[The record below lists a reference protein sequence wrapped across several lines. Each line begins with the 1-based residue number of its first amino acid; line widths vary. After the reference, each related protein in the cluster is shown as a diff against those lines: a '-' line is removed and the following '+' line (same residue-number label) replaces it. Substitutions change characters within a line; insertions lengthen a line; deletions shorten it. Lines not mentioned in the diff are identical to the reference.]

1 MVELL
6 CSLAAQRAN
15 GRLELRQGKKRR
27 GFYFEGGKVS
37 LTKSNLKSESTARLQ
52 ELHPTEGETTLHTRQ
67 ARLRLMNAMSAS
79 EGEFEFRPNV
89 PPKERRPVDLMPV
102 VWKAIER
109 TMQPDA
115 IDQRLAG
122 LGSRFPMC
130 SPQGVALEDLPLGE
144 ILRDFIYTLDGS
156 RSLDEVLEFLPT
168 EPELAKRALYL
179 ALITGVVSFP
189 AEESGISTSVSGQPA
204 QDLDT
209 PPNADQGLDLSA
221 LIAAEVGENH
231 DPFAEDDDADPFG
244 DAADDPFGDEDS
256 EGGQDSDEAQAQALR
271 VRLETLEAAEN
282 YFEVLGIHWDA
293 DHGDYRKAY
302 LALANELH
310 PDRWQGRSP
319 EVQDL
324 VDALFAKI
332 GEAWETLGDE
342 DRRTA
347 YIQKEIHGIK
357 SEDELAMEKVQAIL
371 AAEDVFKAGL
381 ALFRRGKIS
390 AAHERFKEAHDMVP
404 EEAEFQA
411 FFGYTTWKQT
421 FGKDDMAAN
430 DAHMMVERAV
440 ESHVKLDSGLVLL
453 GLIYKGK
460 GQPKRALASLKAA
473 LEMNP
478 NNPDAELQ
486 IRRLVA
492 DTQRKQKKKAEA
504 EKKSKGLFG
513 RFFGGKK

>member
-1 MVELL
+1 MVELF

-37 LTKSNLKSESTARLQ
+37 LTKSNLKSESMARLQ

-67 ARLRLMNAMSAS
+67 ARLRLMNAMSAA

-89 PPKERRPVDLMPV
+89 PPKERRPVELMPV
-102 VWKAIER
+102 VWQAIDR
-109 TMQPDA
+109 TMEPEA
-115 IDQRLAG
+115 INQRLAG
-122 LGSRFPMC
+122 LGNRFPMC
-130 SPQGVALEDLPLGE
+130 SPQGVALEDLPLDNV
-144 ILRDFIYTLDGS
+144 LRDFIYTLDAS

-179 ALITGVVSFP
+179 ALIAGVVSFQ
-189 AEESGISTSVSGQPA
+189 AEESDVFTSVKGQGSE
-204 QDLDT
+204 DLE
-209 PPNADQGLDLSA
+209 PPSVDDEGLDLSA
-221 LIAAEVGENH
+221 LIAAEVGDTH
-231 DPFAEDDDADPFG
+231 DPFG
-244 DAADDPFGDEDS
+244 DEDDEDPFGDDADDPFGDDDS
-256 EGGQDSDEAQAQALR
+256 APQQESEESQAQALR

-302 LALANELH
+302 FALANELH

-324 VDALFAKI
+324 VDELFAKI

-342 DRRTA
+342 DRRNA

-390 AAHERFKEAHDMVP
+390 AAHERFKEAHDMVS

-411 FFGYTTWKQT
+411 YYGYTTWKQT
-421 FGKDDMAAN
+421 FGKDELAAN

-440 ESHVKLDSGLVLL
+440 EAHVKLDSGLVLL